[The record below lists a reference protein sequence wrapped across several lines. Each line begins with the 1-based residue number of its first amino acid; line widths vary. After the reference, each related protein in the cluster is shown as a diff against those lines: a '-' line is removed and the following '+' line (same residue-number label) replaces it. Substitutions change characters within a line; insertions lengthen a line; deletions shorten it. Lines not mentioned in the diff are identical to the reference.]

1 MDDLPELRL
10 SKRDAMTPERV
21 RRLAGARVAVLGDV
35 MIDEYLTGRVDRI
48 SPEAPVPVVRGV
60 EMRAAPGGAANVA
73 ANVAALGAQVWLIGV
88 VGAGGAAEVEAL
100 LKPFGRVQALLCE
113 DAERRTIR
121 KMRVI
126 SNRQQIVRLDHED
139 EHPLSEA
146 AESAALAA
154 VERALAQCD
163 VLVLSDYGKGLL
175 SDRVL
180 AGAIA
185 RAKAAGKRVVV
196 DPKRPEFTAYKGADL
211 VTPNRGELARATG
224 MKVGADAEAEAAA
237 RTAQRQ
243 FGGALLLTRS
253 EQGMTYYPLE
263 GPAIHAPTVAREV
276 FDVSGAGDTV
286 VATLATALACGF
298 DMTEAI
304 ALANH
309 AAGVVVAKAGT
320 ATLSLEELIAAMR
333 PPRGPEPAGRL
344 LSWEEAKAQ
353 RADWAREGL
362 SVGFANGCF
371 DLIHPGHVALI
382 AQAASACDRLI
393 VALNSD
399 ASVRRL
405 KGASRPA
412 QDEAAR
418 ACVMGAL
425 KGVAAVTI
433 FEEDTPKEII
443 DALLPDVL
451 VKGADYRIEDVVGA
465 DVVQA
470 RGGRVLLVETVA
482 GQSTTRLLAKG

>member
-1 MDDLPELRL
+1 MGDPADFRL
-10 SKRDAMTPERV
+10 IPRDAMTPERV
-21 RRLAGARVAVLGDV
+21 RRLAGARVAVIGDV

-60 EMRAAPGGAANVA
+60 EMRAVPGGAANVA
-73 ANVAALGAQVWLIGV
+73 ANVAALGAQVWLVGV

-100 LKPFGRVQALLCE
+100 LAPFGRVRALLCE
-113 DAERRTIR
+113 DAGRRTIR

-139 EHPLSEA
+139 EHPLSAEA
-146 AESAALAA
+146 EDAALAA
-154 VERALAQCD
+154 VERALGQCD
-163 VLVLSDYGKGLL
+163 ILVLSDYGKGLL

-196 DPKRPEFTAYKGADL
+196 DPKRPEFSAYLGADL

-224 MKVGADAEAEAAA
+224 MKVGTDAEAEAAA
-237 RTAQRQ
+237 RAAQRQ

-286 VATLATALACGF
+286 VATLAAALAGGL
-298 DMTEAI
+298 DMAEAV

-320 ATLSLEELIAAMR
+320 ATLSLDELIAAMR
-333 PPRGPEPAGRL
+333 AGGGEPAGRL
-344 LSWEEAKAQ
+344 LSWDEAKAQ
-353 RADWAREGL
+353 RAAWGAQGL
-362 SVGFANGCF
+362 KVGFANGCF

-382 AQAASACDRLI
+382 TQAASACDRLI
-393 VALNSD
+393 MALNSD

-405 KGASRPA
+405 KGPTRPA

-433 FEEDTPKEII
+433 FDEDTPKEII

-470 RGGRVLLVETVA
+470 RGGKVLLVETVA
-482 GQSTTRLLAKG
+482 GQSTTRLLGKG